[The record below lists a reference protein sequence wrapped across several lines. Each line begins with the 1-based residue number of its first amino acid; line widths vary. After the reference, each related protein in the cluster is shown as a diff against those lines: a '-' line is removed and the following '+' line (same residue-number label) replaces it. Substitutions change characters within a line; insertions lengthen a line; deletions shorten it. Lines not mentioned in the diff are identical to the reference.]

1 MFTKSLN
8 DFFKNPIITVPTV
21 LFTIVTQILLFFTFG
36 NMAFDESLITSE
48 FADPSIAI
56 EYLGKFMLFGLI
68 LMLFY
73 LLISPIVLSWT
84 NIMCRDAVYGEKP
97 NITDSFKQSFKFY
110 FRMLGTLVLTF
121 LILIG
126 AYIVFIMLIAIP
138 IIPLAMSQT
147 KSSGVFAVVLIVIL
161 VFVFLIAMVFLSIC
175 IMPIQPLLIYD
186 NLNITNSI
194 SKGFKFGFKK
204 FFPLLG
210 TFLLLMVIGLIIT
223 IPANIISPIASYIAA
238 AITSYLGIFTVVFTM
253 NLYEE
258 YKNKSA
264 LPPVQPEF
272 HITNGEYT
280 PQNSNEERRNTK
292 PNPDNNNESDNE
304 DNPNNKFTI

>member
-8 DFFKNPIITVPTV
+8 DFFKNPIITIPTV
-21 LFTIVTQILLFFTFG
+21 LFTILTQILLFFTFG

-68 LMLFY
+68 LILFY
-73 LLISPIVLSWT
+73 LLLSPIILSWT
-84 NIMCRDAVYGEKP
+84 NIMCRDVVNGKKP
-97 NITDSFKQSFKFY
+97 NITDAFKQSFKFY

-126 AYIVFIMLIAIP
+126 AYIIFIILIAIP

-147 KSSGVFAVVLIVIL
+147 KSSGALAIVFIVIL
-161 VFVFLIAMVFLSIC
+161 VFIFLIAMVFLSIC

-194 SKGFKFGFKK
+194 SKGFKLGFKK

-223 IPANIISPIASYIAA
+223 IPANLISPIASYIAA
-238 AITSYLGIFTVVFTM
+238 TITSYLGIFTIVFTM

-258 YKNKSA
+258 YKNKSN
-264 LPPVQPEF
+264 LSPVQPEF
-272 HITNGEYT
+272 HIADGEYT
-280 PQNSNEERRNTK
+280 NQNINEESRNTNSNTE
-292 PNPDNNNESDNE
+292 NENE